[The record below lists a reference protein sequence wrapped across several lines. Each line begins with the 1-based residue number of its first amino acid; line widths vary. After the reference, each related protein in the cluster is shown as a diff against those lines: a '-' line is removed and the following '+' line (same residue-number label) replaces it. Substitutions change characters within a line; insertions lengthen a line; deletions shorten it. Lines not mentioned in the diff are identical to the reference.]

1 MKFLRFAC
9 VGSLGFVVDA
19 TCFYLLLQIT
29 IPPMTARVFSFW
41 LAASVTWLGN
51 RHFTFAKN
59 HLDAPFNQ
67 WLKHML
73 SAHSSG
79 AVNLIIFYII
89 SINYAVELAFLVG
102 IVLGTISNYWLSS
115 RFVFKA

>member
-9 VGSLGFVVDA
+9 VGGLGFVVDA
-19 TCFYLLLQIT
+19 GCFYLLLQISV
-29 IPPMTARVFSFW
+29 PPMAARILSFW
-41 LAASVTWLGN
+41 LAASATWLGN
-51 RHFTFAKN
+51 RYFTFAKR
-59 HLDAPFNQ
+59 HPDAAFNQ

-79 AVNLIIFYII
+79 VINLMAFYII

-102 IVLGTISNYWLSS
+102 IALGTISNYWLSS